1 MTPFALAAFLPA
13 LVLAAAFTPL
23 ARRLALAANLL
34 AAVRPDRLHRR
45 EQPYGGGLAIAATV
59 ALIAAG
65 AWIVGLGSVP
75 AAVADHLPPHVVAHL
90 EARTPLL
97 VRLALGGLLF
107 FVIGLLD
114 DRYNLSAGLKLLLQL
129 VAAAAVVF
137 GFGIKAT
144 VWITVPYV
152 ADLLSVLWIVAI
164 VNAYN
169 MLDHA
174 DGLAAA
180 LGAVMLVALAAGQM
194 AMGEWFVPGV
204 ALVAAGALFGFLR
217 YNFPPAKLFMG
228 DTGTAFIGYLLAA
241 LTMVARYYFPSRGT
255 SPFVVLVPLAILAVP
270 LFDAV
275 CVVVVRLARGRHPMR
290 GDATSHLGHRM
301 LARQVPPWAV
311 VLFAASATVA
321 TGAVSVAM
329 YYLRGILL
337 VGMGCLVAA
346 VLMTVLMARLARAS
360 PQQDRRP
367 AGPEGVP

>member
-45 EQPYGGGLAIAATV
+45 EQPYGGGLAIAVTV

-180 LGAVMLVALAAGQM
+180 LGTVMLVALAAGQM

-241 LTMVARYYFPSRGT
+241 LTLVARYYFPSRGT

-270 LFDAV
+270 LFDAA

-301 LARQVPPWAV
+301 LARDVPPWAV
-311 VLFAASATVA
+311 VLFAASATAA
-321 TGAVSVAM
+321 TGAISVAM
-329 YYLRGILL
+329 YYLHGILL

-346 VLMTVLMARLARAS
+346 VLMTVLMAR
-360 PQQDRRP
+360 RP
-367 AGPEGVP
+367 VGPETAP